1 MDPNPHLS
9 GAKPT
14 GNLKPELPSLIGIF
28 RIVNKRRIIRAHSMI
43 LHFMQVWNKEGN
55 NTK

>member
-1 MDPNPHLS
+1 LS

-14 GNLKPELPSLIGIF
+14 GDLKPELPSLIGIF